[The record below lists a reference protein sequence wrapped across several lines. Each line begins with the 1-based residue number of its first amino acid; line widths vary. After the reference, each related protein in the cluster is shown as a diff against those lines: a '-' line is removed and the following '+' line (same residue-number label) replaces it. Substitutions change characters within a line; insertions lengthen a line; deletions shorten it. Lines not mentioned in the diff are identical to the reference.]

1 MFLWGFETLI
11 ININTSKH
19 IWAMTDLG
27 NYVLNPFTHMWTIK
41 YSVYTTILILIL
53 STIYGSK
60 EDWISWQAYQCMTVD
75 NSLLFD

>member
-1 MFLWGFETLI
+1 MFVWGYETLI
-11 ININTSKH
+11 ININT
-19 IWAMTDLG
+19 TVNLG

-41 YSVYTTILILIL
+41 YSMYRIILILIL
-53 STIYGSK
+53 STTYGSK

>member
-1 MFLWGFETLI
+1 MFLWGYEALI
-11 ININTSKH
+11 ININT
-19 IWAMTDLG
+19 TVNLG
-27 NYVLNPFTHMWTIK
+27 NYVLNQFTHMWIIK
-41 YSVYTTILILIL
+41 YSVHRIILILIL